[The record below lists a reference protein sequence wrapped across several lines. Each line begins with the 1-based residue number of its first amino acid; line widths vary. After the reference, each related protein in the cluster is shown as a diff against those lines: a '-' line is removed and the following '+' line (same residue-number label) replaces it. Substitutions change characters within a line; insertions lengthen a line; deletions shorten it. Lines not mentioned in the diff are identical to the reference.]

1 MLHDVWLELDS
12 ACYVCMHAIY
22 AVYVVCIHVV
32 YVMCILSS
40 RSDWM
45 YNCTNCH
52 DAVLC
57 TNSRAV
63 LGSLHTQAHCSSFC
77 SACVMEL
84 GSTYTPSSA

>member
-1 MLHDVWLELDS
+1 M
-12 ACYVCMHAIY
+12 
-22 AVYVVCIHVV
+22 CIHVV

-40 RSDWM
+40 RSDWI

-63 LGSLHTQAHCSSFC
+63 LGSLHTLSYHFLITAQYITLRVGIECVSRYLWTILP
-77 SACVMEL
+77 SAYR
-84 GSTYTPSSA
+84 S